1 MEQFRIMYKLIT
13 VDDNMEKQEVILEA
27 LEFIRSTYGTSVYAT
42 IADIEKEVDDIFTR
56 NNLNLQT
63 EIDVKDNDIVV
74 TIRDKDTKE
83 SYAKAN
89 FQDIGYTVIVEVDSD
104 EEIARRLM
112 DVQLNQYQQKDQR
125 KRYLY
130 LYIVKEVKRLLE
142 AGLEIGEIEARINT
156 NEILKLAQHVVT
168 ITQEE
173 STIYIKFIDY
183 ENYTSDIP
191 FEYNRPE
198 IDFDER
204 YTPPDH
210 KIRKILKEIGI
221 SDSVLSLD
229 QLVSIISEYGYS
241 NDYITKLLLEDKD
254 LRLRISGYYNFLKN
268 IDIIDGYALDVL
280 PLVSDQ
286 PYPYTVKIT
295 DAIRDVK
302 VEIGKDD
309 IVKLEPGQLKIT
321 SGTDTTILPL
331 DYLKYGYTEFDEQ
344 EQKYIINIKR
354 ILIIEPHIMEIDP
367 NVFLPKE
374 IEDNRKDIDNGLI
387 QSYHYSWIV
396 VLKGTYTQSRIVQ
409 IKTDDDKYERKIVQD
424 RFINMIPYAMS
435 DDYDSMYLAWQE
447 VRMKTQDELDT
458 IIRKLY
464 KLLPKDAVLESCVV
478 RLEQTDITEYPFYPN
493 ITKHATQ
500 WSRRVFLGA
509 VKTLSTH
516 IDPMIN
522 FLTICRWE
530 PLQST
535 YIQDPYMYLD
545 TVRELLPN
553 WSEEQ
558 IQTVISNIR
567 ANISN
572 QQTIDF
578 YEEMRNELTDRGW
591 EKVEIDNIFATKT
604 YLQENP
610 IKQSEQLYIEDNYH
624 LSRSDALIIMNEID
638 DGLSITLQTYLNI
651 VKAHELGIPVIM
663 WNSYNRSIYKDYINS
678 INPYIAYKNLYNVFK
693 KINNL

>member
-13 VDDNMEKQEVILEA
+13 LDDNMDKQEVILEA
-27 LEFIRSTYGTSVYAT
+27 LEFIRTTYGTSVYAT
-42 IADIEKEVDDIFTR
+42 IADIEKEVDDLFSR
-56 NNLNLQT
+56 NDLNLQA
-63 EIDVKDNDIVV
+63 EIDVQDNDIIV
-74 TIRDKDTKE
+74 TIKDKDTKE

-104 EEIARRLM
+104 EEIAKRLM
-112 DVQLNQYQQKDQR
+112 NMQLDQYQQKDQR

-130 LYIVKEVKRLLE
+130 LYFVKEVKRLLE
-142 AGLEIGEIEARINT
+142 AGLEIGEIEAQIN
-156 NEILKLAQHVVT
+156 NSEILKIVQHAIT

-183 ENYTSDIP
+183 KNYTSDIP
-191 FEYNRPE
+191 FEYHRLE
-198 IDFDER
+198 IDFDEQ

-210 KIRKILKEIGI
+210 KIRKILKTVGV
-221 SDSVLSLD
+221 SDSILSLD
-229 QLVSIISEYGYS
+229 QLVSIISEQGYS
-241 NDYITKLLLEDKD
+241 NDYIANLLTEDKD

-286 PYPYTVKIT
+286 PYPYTMKIT
-295 DAIRDVK
+295 DAARDVK

-309 IVKLEPGQLKIT
+309 IVKLEPGQLKII

-331 DYLKYGYTEFDEQ
+331 DHLKYGYTEFDEH
-344 EQKYIINIKR
+344 EQKYVINIKR

-367 NVFLPKE
+367 NIFLPKE
-374 IEDNRKDIDNGLI
+374 LENNRKDIDNGLI

-396 VLKGTYTQSRIVQ
+396 ALKGTYIQSRQVQ
-409 IKTDDDKYERKIVQD
+409 IKTDDDTYERKIIQD
-424 RFINMIPYAMS
+424 RFTNVIPYAMA
-435 DDYDSMYLAWQE
+435 DDYDSMYLKWQE
-447 VRMKTQDELDT
+447 IRMKTQAELDT
-458 IIRKLY
+458 IIRKIY
-464 KLLPKDAVLESCVV
+464 KRLPTDAVLESCVV
-478 RLEQTDITEYPFYPN
+478 RLEQTDITEYPYSN
-493 ITKHATQ
+493 KTKSGLQ

-509 VKTLSTH
+509 VKTLSAH
-516 IDPMIN
+516 IEPMIN
-522 FLTICRWE
+522 FLTVCRWE

-535 YIQDPYMYLD
+535 YIQDPYIYLD

-567 ANISN
+567 SNISN

-578 YEEMRNELTDRGW
+578 YEDMRTELTDRGW

-610 IKQSEQLYIEDNYH
+610 IKQSEQLYIADDYN

-638 DGLSITLQTYLNI
+638 DNLCITLQTYLNI
-651 VKAHELGIPVIM
+651 VKAQELGIPVIM
-663 WNSYNRSIYKDYINS
+663 WNSYSHSIYKDYINS
-678 INPYIAYKNLYNVFK
+678 INPYVAHKNLYNVFT